1 MGTHTSGSLLFC
13 PHPHLS
19 VVDDDTDLG
28 DAMTRGP
35 KAGAAFAPDGPITL
49 EFIMEATKPGA
60 EANRDQ
66 ATSDRDADEGV
77 SGGGLVEEEDIGTE
91 GAGTEPW
98 TIVDDDAR
106 AIDSSSDDARARS
119 AG

>member
-1 MGTHTSGSLLFC
+1 MTS
-13 PHPHLS
+13 
-19 VVDDDTDLG
+19 
-28 DAMTRGP
+28 GP

-91 GAGTEPW
+91 GAGTEPR
-98 TIVDDDAR
+98 TSVDDAQ
-106 AIDSSSDDARARS
+106 AIDSSSDDAQARN

>member
-1 MGTHTSGSLLFC
+1 MGTTRQEVCFSA
-13 PHPHLS
+13 PTPHLS
-19 VVDDDTDLG
+19 VVDTDLG
-28 DAMTRGP
+28 DAMTSGP

-66 ATSDRDADEGV
+66 ATSDRDADEGA

>member
-1 MGTHTSGSLLFC
+1 MCPTRTSAS
-13 PHPHLS
+13 
-19 VVDDDTDLG
+19 VDDDTDLG
-28 DAMTRGP
+28 DAMTSGP

-66 ATSDRDADEGV
+66 ATSDRDADGGV
-77 SGGGLVEEEDIGTE
+77 SGGAPFEEEDIGTE
-91 GAGTEPW
+91 GAGTEPR
-98 TIVDDDAR
+98 TTVDDADR
-106 AIDSSSDDARARS
+106 AIDSSGDAQAKN